1 MSVVTDNAVSAK
13 KAAKFKFVFITTFG
27 SFFFRRKIRKW
38 KKKLSEQFPKIFQPL
53 HTNLHLKKGK
63 RFYKKLQYHNVNIA
77 IKRKNI
83 KTCILFVL
91 IEELVQDLLKFAKER
106 F

>member
-27 SFFFRRKIRKW
+27 SLFFRRKIRKW

-53 HTNLHLKKGK
+53 HTNLDVKKVSFFIK
-63 RFYKKLQYHNVNIA
+63 SCSIIMSTLLSKEKTSKLAFY
-77 IKRKNI
+77 
-83 KTCILFVL
+83 LF
-91 IEELVQDLLKFAKER
+91 
-106 F
+106 

>member
-1 MSVVTDNAVSAK
+1 MKK
-13 KAAKFKFVFITTFG
+13 KAQWTISQDISASTYK
-27 SFFFRRKIRKW
+27 SWR
-38 KKKLSEQFPKIFQPL
+38 
-53 HTNLHLKKGK
+53 KKGK
-63 RFYKKLQYHNVNIA
+63 LFYKKLQYHNVNIA

-106 F
+106 FWISHFSVEVVSQVLDK